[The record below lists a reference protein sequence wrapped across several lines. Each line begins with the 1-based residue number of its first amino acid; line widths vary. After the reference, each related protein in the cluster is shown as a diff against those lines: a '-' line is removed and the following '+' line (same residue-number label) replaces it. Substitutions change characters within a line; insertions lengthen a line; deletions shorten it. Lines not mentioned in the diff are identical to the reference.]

1 MGRVTR
7 GASRGVDKYLGGKSA
22 NTGWFKQLK
31 VWLLVAVVVGVV
43 GSAFGAIGGGPQDD
57 ADDTTTT
64 TTRSGA
70 TGAQEGNTDTPVGNG
85 TQAAKSTPANPSPSS
100 TQSASAAAGPGK
112 VPATLGRVECDTKVR
127 WDFDDTHAPSG
138 VNTFEVV
145 QWAYQQ
151 VAEPA
156 NVDTLQV
163 GGADLRWVWQTA
175 KDGEYRPGE
184 TYRATDNWGEKYLLH
199 ALNGDR
205 EWTRDALREHV
216 LRSILTDFGVESPT
230 SNGSGLTV
238 RDSEAL
244 SRICAK
250 NADSEGEGLLG
261 GLFGSIGGG
270 SEATGSPGILGGFR
284 AADKVALG
292 VAVLLGLFLVFG
304 ERVLPTRGARA
315 ATDSEDQVDS

>member
-22 NTGWFKQLK
+22 STGWFKQLK
-31 VWLLVAVVVGVV
+31 VWLLVAVVVAVV
-43 GSAFGAIGGGPQDD
+43 GSAFGAIGGDTQDD
-57 ADDTTTT
+57 SGDTTRH

-70 TGAQEGNTDTPVGNG
+70 TGAHEDDTNASAATG
-85 TQAAKSTPANPSPSS
+85 TQAAGSTSANPAPSR
-100 TQSASAAAGPGK
+100 TQSASATAATGN
-112 VPATLGRVECDTKVR
+112 VQATPARVECDTKVR

-138 VNTFEVV
+138 VDTFEVV

-163 GGADLRWVWQTA
+163 GGADLRWVWQTVSN
-175 KDGEYRPGE
+175 GEYRPGQ

-205 EWTRDALREHV
+205 EWTQDALREHV

-230 SNGSGLTV
+230 STGSGLTV
-238 RDSEAL
+238 RDSNVL
-244 SRICAK
+244 SRICDRQAK
-250 NADSEGEGLLG
+250 ANNDEAGLLSLLKPDFAEPHGRTVLG
-261 GLFGSIGGG
+261 GLNNI
-270 SEATGSPGILGGFR
+270 
-284 AADKVALG
+284 D
-292 VAVLLGLFLVFG
+292 LLGLLLVIVLGVFLLAG
-304 ERVLPTRGARA
+304 ERLAGRFARHDTDGEPDA
-315 ATDSEDQVDS
+315 A